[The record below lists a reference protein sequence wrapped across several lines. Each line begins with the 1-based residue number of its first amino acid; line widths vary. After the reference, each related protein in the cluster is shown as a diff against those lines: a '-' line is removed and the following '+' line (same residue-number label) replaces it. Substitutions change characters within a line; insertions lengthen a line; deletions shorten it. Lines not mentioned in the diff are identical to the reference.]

1 MALASKSAIAETSN
15 LTYFLSKAKN
25 SYVNKNYYKGDFY
38 IARHLG
44 KPNSD
49 INNAL
54 KIIEFKNPKPTSFI
68 SGFYSEEFFRFFI
81 SSAAYQWGSNK
92 AKNNYIIMKANDYK
106 NYLFGAKPI

>member
-1 MALASKSAIAETSN
+1 MASKSAIAETSN

-38 IARHLG
+38 IARHIG
-44 KPNSD
+44 KPDSD

-68 SGFYSEEFFRFFI
+68 SGFYSEEFFRFFF